1 MSCRR
6 RAPDVNIR
14 NINSESG
21 KDGKRMRDKIL
32 EHPGLKIASLILAFL
47 LWLVI
52 INFSDPVIKRTYTNI
67 PVTVSNVSYIE
78 SLGMSYQVVDGFDTV
93 SVTVKGNR
101 SVIDSLSPSSIKA
114 NADLTQIV
122 SLSSDPVMVPV
133 TVSIAGVPQDSIS
146 VNPSNIEITLEDMES
161 KSFVI
166 NATAGDTT
174 PANGYEVASLTASPD
189 TVTIRGGKSLVD
201 KIDKVM
207 ANVDVSNMS
216 ADGTLNASLSVYD
229 KNGDVLDNTQ
239 MSYLTFSVDESEV
252 AVSVTLNQ
260 VLSDV
265 KVRAETYGSPADG
278 YQVGSVSVTPSTLSV
293 VGDAAS
299 LAAFK
304 ADGGEID
311 INSASRAVDV
321 SGASSDV
328 EIKVDISDYLPD
340 GISLESDLTDTVVV
354 SVKILPDDS
363 QSYELSTKNITV
375 SNLGAGLNAVFA
387 DQTLDIRVKGSKSSL
402 ESLTAAQIT
411 AAVDLSGKS
420 AGTYKV
426 PVSVTLPD
434 GYSLVEDVTAEIT
447 ISKTTTAGQTGGS

>member
-1 MSCRR
+1 
-6 RAPDVNIR
+6 
-14 NINSESG
+14 
-21 KDGKRMRDKIL
+21 MRDKLL

-67 PVTVSNVSYIE
+67 PVTVTNVSYIE
-78 SLGMSYQVVDGFDTV
+78 SLGMSYQVADGFDTV

-114 NADLTQIV
+114 TADLTQIV

-166 NATAGDTT
+166 SATAGETT

-189 TVTIRGGKSLVD
+189 TVTIRGGKSLVN

-216 ADGTLNASLSVYD
+216 ADGTVNASLSVYD
-229 KNGDVLDNTQ
+229 KNGDELDSTQ
-239 MSYLTFSVDESEV
+239 MSYLTFSVDESEI

-265 KVRAETYGSPADG
+265 EVRAETYGTPAAG
-278 YQVGSVSVTPSTLSV
+278 YQVGKVSVTPSTLSV

-304 ADGGEID
+304 ADGGVID
-311 INSASRAVDV
+311 ISSASRAVDV

-354 SVKILPDDS
+354 SVKILPEDS
-363 QSYELSTKNITV
+363 QSYELTTKKITV
-375 SNLGAGLNAVFA
+375 NNLAAGLNAVFA
-387 DQTLDIRVKGSKSSL
+387 DQSLDIRVKGSQSALS
-402 ESLTAAQIT
+402 SLTADQIT
-411 AAVDLSGKS
+411 ASVDLSGKT
-420 AGTYKV
+420 AGTYTV